1 MIHILTYLFK
11 YLIVFPVA
19 LTAFLCICMV
29 ALLLWDKSYLILVK
43 DLHKKIEILMG
54 ID

>member
-1 MIHILTYLFK
+1 MIHVLTYLFK
-11 YLIVFPVA
+11 YLIIFPFMAIA
-19 LTAFLCICMV
+19 LSCITIS

-54 ID
+54 VN

>member
-11 YLIVFPVA
+11 YLIVFPFLA
-19 LTAFLCICMV
+19 IAYTAISIT
-29 ALLLWDKSYLILVK
+29 ALLLWDKSYLVLATDIFN
-43 DLHKKIEILMG
+43 KINILMG